1 MQIRKICIALNEI
14 SESYVAVFLWL
25 TLISP
30 MLIIAIFSKKDI
42 IRMAS
47 QIKKFDFGKMKLSVK
62 VKAEL
67 FL

>member
-14 SESYVAVFLWL
+14 SESYVGSVFVAYFDF
-25 TLISP
+25 SN
-30 MLIIAIFSKKDI
+30 ADNRHIFKKDI
-42 IRMAS
+42 IRMAP
-47 QIKKFDFGKMKLSVK
+47 QIKKFDFVKMKLSVK

>member
-1 MQIRKICIALNEI
+1 
-14 SESYVAVFLWL
+14 
-25 TLISP
+25 

-42 IRMAS
+42 IRMAP